1 MSIYNKYLFESS
13 EVLDYEGLCEKGIK
27 PEFAKAICV
36 FAKLY
41 KPEVLT
47 KWVNIEVHHQD
58 GFTVYYDDTEISILR
73 KKLFKKYVEDSKADG
88 IDTDENGKNLDELMA
103 ILNGSEPKEFDVD
116 DITTFS
122 LPDTD
127 FYAQEL

>member
-1 MSIYNKYLFESS
+1 
-13 EVLDYEGLCEKGIK
+13 
-27 PEFAKAICV
+27 
-36 FAKLY
+36 
-41 KPEVLT
+41 
-47 KWVNIEVHHQD
+47 
-58 GFTVYYDDTEISILR
+58 
-73 KKLFKKYVEDSKADG
+73 
-88 IDTDENGKNLDELMA
+88 MA

>member
-73 KKLFKKYVEDSKADG
+73 KNYLKNMLKTVKLMVS
-88 IDTDENGKNLDELMA
+88 ILMKMA
-103 ILNGSEPKEFDVD
+103 K
-116 DITTFS
+116 T
-122 LPDTD
+122 
-127 FYAQEL
+127 